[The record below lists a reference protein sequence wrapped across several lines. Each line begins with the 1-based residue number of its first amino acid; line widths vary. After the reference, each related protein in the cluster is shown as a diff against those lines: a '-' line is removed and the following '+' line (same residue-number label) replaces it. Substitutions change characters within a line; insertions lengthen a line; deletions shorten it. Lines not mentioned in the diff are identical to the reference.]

1 MCACVIYAHTY
12 TYKQIL
18 VSGGDLETQLGT
30 TKKGGWK
37 QDDSKLDMLAMVS
50 VMCDN
55 LRYEQNDCM

>member
-1 MCACVIYAHTY
+1 MHTF
-12 TYKQIL
+12 

-37 QDDSKLDMLAMVS
+37 QDDSKLDMLAMIS

-55 LRYEQNDCM
+55 LRYEIYAGICRSV